1 MDLQQLLFL
10 FRDDKRTQELIQ
22 QLEIPQARV
31 LLRNTIGAS
40 PAFIASSLFLL
51 TDFTQVIICNDAD
64 DAQYFQNDLQILL
77 DKKEILFLPSSY
89 KKQHSFAEQS
99 NNNILLRAQTLNA
112 LMNAKKGGEIIVT
125 FPEALQELL
134 VRKEKL
140 REHTLFLKTGEK
152 IDIDFMLDLLI
163 EYGFNRTD
171 FVYEPG
177 EFSIRGGI
185 IDVFSFGNE
194 YPYRIELFDD
204 EVESL
209 RTRNTIVVA

>member
-64 DAQYFQNDLQILL
+64 DAQYFQNDLQVLL

-152 IDIDFMLDLLI
+152 IDIDFMLAIANVSKRVKLFCSFMKCKNELS
-163 EYGFNRTD
+163 
-171 FVYEPG
+171 
-177 EFSIRGGI
+177 SIKEACNSASSI
-185 IDVFSFGNE
+185 AMLSCF
-194 YPYRIELFDD
+194 
-204 EVESL
+204 
-209 RTRNTIVVA
+209 